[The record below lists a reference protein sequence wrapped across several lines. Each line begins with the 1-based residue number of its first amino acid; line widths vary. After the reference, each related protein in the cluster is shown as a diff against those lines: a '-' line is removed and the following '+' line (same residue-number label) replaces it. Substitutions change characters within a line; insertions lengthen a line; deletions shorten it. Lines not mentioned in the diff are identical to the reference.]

1 MQALRKAFDASL
13 VDVVP
18 GKREVVACI
27 STGSKDR
34 DNEVVQPDGLVRKHY
49 AGLTV
54 FYDHDTRLP
63 IGVTQ
68 WVKSDANRVLAKY
81 RISDKTEFSRDM
93 FAMAQDGVLTGYSIG
108 FLSREDS
115 PPSTAEIAASPAL
128 AGVRR
133 IYRKWELLEF
143 SLVGIP
149 SNPEATML
157 AISKKVSADTLARL
171 QWKAG
176 AAAPPLQPPLPADS
190 QSAVPAGEP
199 ALNAAAAATS
209 ILQSRKLTT
218 GEIAQLL
225 AQRIS
230 WPDSSAYIE
239 QAFARRAGRVD

>member
-34 DNEVVQPDGLVRKHY
+34 DNEVVRPDGLVRKHY

-171 QWKAG
+171 QWKA
-176 AAAPPLQPPLPADS
+176 AAAPPPQAPLPADS
-190 QSAVPAGEP
+190 QSAVPASEP
-199 ALNAAAAATS
+199 ALNAASVATS

-230 WPDSSAYIE
+230 WPDSSPYIE

>member
-13 VDVVP
+13 VDVLP
-18 GKREVVACI
+18 GRREVVACI

-34 DNEVVQPDGLVRKHY
+34 DNEVVRPDGLVRKHY

-68 WVKSDANRVLAKY
+68 WVKGDANRVLAKY
-81 RISDKTEFSRDM
+81 RISDKTEFSREM
-93 FAMAQDGVLTGYSIG
+93 FALAQDGVLTGYSIG

-115 PPSTAEIAASPAL
+115 PPSAAEIAASPAL

-133 IYRKWELLEF
+133 IYRQWELLEF

-157 AISKKVSADTLARL
+157 AISKKVSAETLARL
-171 QWKAG
+171 QWKA
-176 AAAPPLQPPLPADS
+176 AAAPTPQEPLLGDSRGAEAPPESALQPA
-190 QSAVPAGEP
+190 AVVAGV
-199 ALNAAAAATS
+199 
-209 ILQSRKLTT
+209 LQSRKLTT

-225 AQRIS
+225 AQRIC
-230 WPDSSAYIE
+230 WPDSSPYIE

>member
-13 VDVVP
+13 VDVLP

-34 DNEVVQPDGLVRKHY
+34 DNEVVRPEGLVRQHY

-115 PPSTAEIAASPAL
+115 PPSTAELTASPSL

-171 QWKAG
+171 QWKA
-176 AAAPPLQPPLPADS
+176 AAAPTPPAPLPGDGP
-190 QSAVPAGEP
+190 SAEPAPEP
-199 ALNAAAAATS
+199 ALQRAALAKGVP
-209 ILQSRKLTT
+209 QSRKLTT
-218 GEIAQLL
+218 GEIAHLL
-225 AQRIS
+225 GRRIC
-230 WPDSSAYIE
+230 WPDSSPYIE
-239 QAFARRAGRVD
+239 QAIARRAGRVD